1 MGRLAWHG
9 SFARPRVITVAAEH
23 RIFTTSVASVYPH
36 YVNKL
41 VRKGRT
47 EEELV
52 SVIRWLT
59 GYTAAGLTKV
69 LKNETDF
76 KTFFAKAPKMNPARF
91 DIKGMICGVRVE
103 EIEDPTMQSI
113 RHLDKLVDE
122 LAKGK
127 SMEKVLR
134 TPSAS

>member
-1 MGRLAWHG
+1 M
-9 SFARPRVITVAAEH
+9 AAEH

-52 SVIRWLT
+52 QVIRWLT
-59 GYTAAGLTKV
+59 GYTAAGLAKA
-69 LKNETDF
+69 LKAETDF
-76 KTFFAKAPKMNPARF
+76 KTFFATAPKMNPSRF
-91 DIKGMICGVRVE
+91 EITGVICGVRVE

-113 RHLDKLVDE
+113 RHLDKMVDE

-127 SMEKVLR
+127 TMEKVLR
-134 TPSAS
+134 VRRA